1 MMMIMITMKTTTS
14 IHQFME
20 VPKSM
25 HRNQLGTKNM
35 MTVCGAE
42 LQHTRDGKSLDQV
55 SGKLQ
60 VPRDRK
66 VTSEGSSRK
75 LVFIQNSKTFKNQV
89 RVKVAKGVPL
99 SARSVVDT
107 SSNTSEVCEKCQYM
121 NKIKQMI
128 NQLLKCEA
136 ISD

>member
-75 LVFIQNSKTFKNQV
+75 LVFIQNSKTFKKPSESQS
-89 RVKVAKGVPL
+89 GQ
-99 SARSVVDT
+99 RS
-107 SSNTSEVCEKCQYM
+107 SFKC
-121 NKIKQMI
+121 KI
-128 NQLLKCEA
+128 C
-136 ISD
+136 S